1 MGYSISAL
9 SIIVQIE
16 QDKAIQSTGAMTDQK
31 TDTIDVLD
39 HAAVMVNDLH
49 LSACL
54 YERLGFYLTPL
65 SQHSGALTPGGDVV
79 QWGCANRCIMLQQGY
94 LELMGVVDTNLY
106 DNKIPE
112 FLARYEGIHILAFGC
127 TDGAASANRLA
138 KEGFGANG
146 VHGLAR
152 SVDTPDGER
161 KAEFSLVRIP
171 PEEMPEG
178 RVLAIEH
185 LTPEYLW
192 QDRYMTHPNGA
203 IALEELILCVDD
215 PATVASRYE
224 RYFGIPASE
233 ENNLWRFTLRQGRFV
248 LTTAETLSAEFDINP
263 PTTPYAAAIKIR
275 TQTLNNTKE
284 LLTKNGVTYTDT
296 GHGIKVPAS
305 EAAGA
310 TFIFTE

>member
-1 MGYSISAL
+1 
-9 SIIVQIE
+9 
-16 QDKAIQSTGAMTDQK
+16 MTDQK
-31 TDTIDVLD
+31 TDRIDVLD
-39 HAAVMVNDLH
+39 HAAVMVKDLQH
-49 LSACL
+49 SANV
-54 YERLGFYLTPL
+54 YERLGFCLTPL

-94 LELMGVVDTNLY
+94 LELMGVIDPNLY

-127 TDGAASANRLA
+127 TDGASAAKRLA
-138 KEGFGANG
+138 AEGFGANG
-146 VHGLAR
+146 VYGLAR
-152 SVDTPDGER
+152 SLDTPEGDR
-161 KAEFSLVRIP
+161 TAEFNLVRLP

-185 LTPEYLW
+185 LTPDYLW

-203 IALEELILCVDD
+203 IALEELIVCVDD

-224 RYFGIPASE
+224 SYFGIPAHHE
-233 ENNLWRFTLRQGRFV
+233 RNLWRFTLRQGQFV
-248 LTTAETLSAEFDINP
+248 LATAETLRRKFAIEA
-263 PTTPYAAAIKIR
+263 PTTPYAAALKIR
-275 TQTLNNTKE
+275 TLSLNDTKE
-284 LLTKNGVTYTDT
+284 FLTINSVHYTST
-296 GHGIKVPAS
+296 GHAIQVPAA

>member
-1 MGYSISAL
+1 
-9 SIIVQIE
+9 
-16 QDKAIQSTGAMTDQK
+16 MTDEK
-31 TDTIDVLD
+31 TDTIDALD
-39 HAAVMVNDLH
+39 HAAVMVHDLH
-49 LSACL
+49 LSAQT
-54 YERLGFYLTPL
+54 YERLGFCLTPL

-79 QWGCANRCIMLQQGY
+79 PWGCANRCIMLQQGY
-94 LELMGVVDTNLY
+94 LELMGVIDTNLY

-127 TDGAASANRLA
+127 TDGAAAANRLA
-138 KEGFGANG
+138 KEDFGANG

-152 SVDTPDGER
+152 SLDTPEGER
-161 KAEFSLVRIP
+161 KAEFNLVRLP
-171 PEEMPEG
+171 PVEMPEG

-203 IALEELILCVDD
+203 IALEELIVCVDD
-215 PATVASRYE
+215 PATVATRYE

-233 ENNLWRFTLRQGRFV
+233 ESNLWRFTLRQGQFV
-248 LTTAETLSAEFDINP
+248 LTTAETLRSKFDIIA
-263 PTTPYAAAIKIR
+263 PTTPFVAAIKIR
-275 TQTLNNTKE
+275 MQTLNKTTE
-284 LLTKNGVTYTDT
+284 LLTKNGVAFADT
-296 GHGIKVPAS
+296 GYGIQIPAS

>member
-1 MGYSISAL
+1 
-9 SIIVQIE
+9 
-16 QDKAIQSTGAMTDQK
+16 MTKHK
-31 TDTIDVLD
+31 TDTINALD
-39 HAAVMVNDLH
+39 HAAVMVHDLR
-49 LSACL
+49 LSAQT
-54 YERLGFYLTPL
+54 YERLGFCLTPL
-65 SQHSGALTPGGDVV
+65 SQHSGALTPGGDIV
-79 QWGCANRCIMLQQGY
+79 QWGCANHCIMLQQGY
-94 LELMGVVDTNLY
+94 LELMGVINPNLY
-106 DNKIPE
+106 DNKIPD

-127 TDGAASANRLA
+127 SDGATTANRLA

-152 SVDTPDGER
+152 SLDTPDGER
-161 KAEFSLVRIP
+161 KAKFNLVRLP

-203 IALEELILCVDD
+203 LALEELVVCVDD

-224 RYFGIPASE
+224 RYFGIPAKE
-233 ENNLWRFTLRQGRFV
+233 ESNLWCFTLRQGRFV
-248 LTTAETLSAEFDINP
+248 LKTAETLRSEFGIDA
-263 PTTPYAAAIKIR
+263 PTTPYAAAVKIR
-275 TQTLNNTKE
+275 TQALNNTTK
-284 LLTKNGVTYTDT
+284 LLSKNGVAFSDS
-296 GHGIKVPAS
+296 GHSIQIPAS